1 MSDKENQSV
10 NLVNC
15 DFTSKGKRVNTPRS
29 IEACNLTGV
38 NPDELHKISLET
50 YIKRHPECKNLPK
63 ELIQER
69 YDNYEKVRKELIEN
83 ALKIR
88 NQIVAKNPEDTHKK
102 EDEFMNKEEV
112 DKKDAPKLEENEEKK
127 EENNEEKKEENNE
140 ENKEKNNEENKEK
153 EDNIKL
159 SKQSSEEAKNIFEK
173 FEKDTYKVRETNQNL
188 KRIKTD
194 LETQKEQDENRK
206 KLEGDEE
213 INIKKKENERYN
225 DLDKKDNNNNSKI
238 LFEKIDFS
246 NAKKLPRMKTKEEK
260 IKEIPSDIKIKK
272 ETNKNTITERIKK

>member
-140 ENKEKNNEENKEK
+140 ENKEENNEEKKEENEDENKEENNEENKEENK
-153 EDNIKL
+153 E
-159 SKQSSEEAKNIFEK
+159 
-173 FEKDTYKVRETNQNL
+173 
-188 KRIKTD
+188 
-194 LETQKEQDENRK
+194 ENN
-206 KLEGDEE
+206 ENDEE
-213 INIKKKENERYN
+213 KQEENKSKMKKKCI
-225 DLDKKDNNNNSKI
+225 NSNFK
-238 LFEKIDFS
+238 
-246 NAKKLPRMKTKEEK
+246 
-260 IKEIPSDIKIKK
+260 
-272 ETNKNTITERIKK
+272 

>member
-127 EENNEEKKEENNE
+127 
-140 ENKEKNNEENKEK
+140 
-153 EDNIKL
+153 
-159 SKQSSEEAKNIFEK
+159 
-173 FEKDTYKVRETNQNL
+173 
-188 KRIKTD
+188 
-194 LETQKEQDENRK
+194 
-206 KLEGDEE
+206 
-213 INIKKKENERYN
+213 
-225 DLDKKDNNNNSKI
+225 
-238 LFEKIDFS
+238 
-246 NAKKLPRMKTKEEK
+246 
-260 IKEIPSDIKIKK
+260 
-272 ETNKNTITERIKK
+272 